1 MNIPYIVVKLHNS
14 TDFGPGK
21 MRQGVAFSKEDR
33 PYEWFPTEKA
43 ALSACEELAIKNPL
57 QAYAV
62 MEVTHVKETGK
73 PTILSKIFT
82 KEGEL
87 KLV

>member
-21 MRQGVAFSKEDR
+21 MRQGIAFSKEDR

-43 ALSACEELAIKNPL
+43 ALSACEELAIKN
-57 QAYAV
+57 
-62 MEVTHVKETGK
+62 
-73 PTILSKIFT
+73 
-82 KEGEL
+82 
-87 KLV
+87 